1 MTKRKDIKTRDPV
14 NINCTWHWINVH
26 GKKKKKKIYT
36 FIILKIEEVPP
47 VIIKS
52 TVESERLEN
61 LNVLSTGFQHPEN
74 TVLFIYSLFFC
85 SALKI
90 QFSHRRPATASAL
103 WWIWRNT
110 TGEVLRCRHQRGG
123 SGEAVRWGTKKKK
136 KKASPAPNTHTSH
149 KPQSTITHTR
159 CRAQGGFPLCTCPF
173 YKSTINSS

>member
-136 KKASPAPNTHTSH
+136 KKKSITRPKHTHI
-149 KPQSTITHTR
+149 PQTPKYHHTHPMSSS
-159 CRAQGGFPLCTCPF
+159 GGFSFVYL
-173 YKSTINSS
+173 SLL